1 MFQML
6 GVFAEFERAMLRER
20 VFAGL
25 ARAKAQG
32 KKLGRPQV
40 SEEKAEAIKR
50 ARAAGMGERRI
61 ARELRVGVG
70 NGSAHCAGRVCRGPA
85 LAEAGTCSS
94 SNKR

>member
-1 MFQML
+1 MFQMM

-40 SEEKAEAIKR
+40 SAEKAEAIR
-50 ARAAGMGERRI
+50 LARAAGKGERRI
-61 ARELRVGVG
+61 AWELRVGVG
-70 NGSAHCAGRVCRGPA
+70 TVRRIAQEG
-85 LAEAGTCSS
+85 
-94 SNKR
+94 